1 MARLTKE
8 AVEAEIAGLAGLG
21 LGALRERW
29 SALYGTP
36 APRSLRRDLLVRAI
50 AYQLQAKAFG
60 GLSPVTK
67 RLLREIAAAAREGR
81 SDASLIGPRVRP
93 GTRLIRV

>member
-1 MARLTKE
+1 MRPGRPSTGSSRRVRAAGARSTRPEPMARLTRE
-8 AVEAEIAGLAGLG
+8 AVEAEIAGLPGLS

-29 SALYGTP
+29 SALYATP

-50 AYQLQAKAFG
+50 AYQLQVKAYG

-67 RLLREIAAAAREGR
+67 RVLREI
-81 SDASLIGPRVRP
+81 
-93 GTRLIRV
+93 